1 MFKSE
6 EIVPIWILWRK
17 SPFLSATHLRTGVEM
32 SSKLYR
38 VTQCGW
44 RPNLSIGGKTLLAFF
59 LIITLLAG
67 GFYYFTTVALSSR
80 IEREALGELH
90 SKLKGAWK
98 LYYERMD
105 QMKLGMLQAGSESA
119 IKEVVRRKDRG
130 ELKKLLSGYSSTRPY
145 VDFWAVVDTK
155 RTVIGRKNGLTGD
168 FLEINGAVEKA
179 LKTGEA
185 ITSTETVTKDI
196 LARESG
202 ELASRVETNGLMQ
215 LAVTPVESNGR
226 VLGAFVTGVLL
237 NRYDWLP
244 GSVYQNYHVNSA
256 VFTVPPQTGRFGA
269 VITSAQLPGSVFNP
283 FFALPETVISSVI
296 NNKRFLGNAGNEMGP
311 VYMAVEPIL
320 DIEGT
325 VIGGLGV
332 GVYSSEV
339 KSLVSSMEK
348 NILFLTIAGAALS
361 LFLAVAVY
369 LDTSRPVNAIVDAMK
384 ETTGGN
390 LDVRLEI
397 KTGDEFEKIG
407 AGFNLMADSIRLR
420 EARLDRF
427 NDLAKILI
435 EFNDPAVLLDKAL
448 EKMVELTGSC
458 TGAVY
463 LHDAASGTLSPAA
476 SYGVV
481 AEELK
486 KLKVGEGLAGKCAS
500 GRKTVIIENMDDT
513 ELKLETGFFKVRPK
527 GLAWFVM
534 NYNGKLS
541 GVFAMGSLKPYCGD
555 EIKYIEGLISQ
566 IAIALDNALVH
577 REVENLSFTDPLTG
591 IFNRRHFFNLF
602 ESEFTGARRYRYNL
616 AVLMID
622 IDDFKSINDTYG
634 HQQGDR
640 VLTVI
645 SQMIRDKTRT
655 TDVWGRYGG
664 EEFIGFVSHCTREGV
679 LTLAEKLRKHI
690 ESLAIPGMGGKK
702 VTASVGIGYFPSDGV
717 KDIDGLVKSADDN
730 LYLAKK
736 NGKNMV
742 MASAEW
748 PGDMRA
754 MGCV

>member
-1 MFKSE
+1 
-6 EIVPIWILWRK
+6 
-17 SPFLSATHLRTGVEM
+17 M

-38 VTQCGW
+38 VTRSGW

-67 GFYYFTTVALSSR
+67 GFYYFTTVAFSSR
-80 IEREALGELH
+80 IEREALGGLH

-145 VDFWAVVDTK
+145 VDFWAVVDAG

-185 ITSTETVTKDI
+185 ITTTEIVTKDM
-196 LARESG
+196 LARESR

-226 VLGAFVTGVLL
+226 VIGAFVTGVLL
-237 NRYDWLP
+237 NRYDWLS
-244 GSVYQNYHVNSA
+244 GSVYRNYQVSSA
-256 VFTVPPQTGRFGA
+256 VFTVSPQTGRFGA
-269 VITSAQLPGSVFNP
+269 VITSTHLPQSVFNP
-283 FFALPETVISSVI
+283 LFALPDTVTSSVLE
-296 NNKRFLGNAGNEMGP
+296 NKRFLGNASNGEAP

-320 DIEGT
+320 NMEGT

-339 KSLVSSMEK
+339 KSLVSSMER
-348 NILFLTIAGAALS
+348 NILLLTMAGAALG
-361 LFLAVAVY
+361 LFLAVVVY
-369 LDTSRPVNAIVDAMK
+369 LDTARPVNAIVDAMQ
-384 ETTGGN
+384 EATGGD
-390 LDVRLEI
+390 LGVRLEI

-407 AGFNLMADSIRLR
+407 ARFNLMVDSMRLR

-427 NDLAKILI
+427 NDLSKILI

-463 LHDAASGTLSPAA
+463 LHDAASGTLFPSA
-476 SYGVV
+476 SYGVS

-486 KLKVGEGLAGKCAS
+486 KLGVGEGFAGKCAS
-500 GRKTVIIENMDDT
+500 GKKTVIIENTDDT
-513 ELKLETGFFKVRPK
+513 ELSLETGFFRVRPK
-527 GLAWFVM
+527 GLAWFAM

-541 GVFAMGSLKPYCGD
+541 GVFAMGSLKPYCAD
-555 EIKYIEGLISQ
+555 EIKCIEGLVSQ

-577 REVENLSFTDPLTG
+577 REVENLSLADPLTG

-602 ESEFTGARRYRYNL
+602 ESEFSAARRYRYNL

-622 IDDFKSINDTYG
+622 VDDFKSINDTYG
-634 HQQGDR
+634 HPQGDR
-640 VLTVI
+640 VLTGI
-645 SQMIRDKTRT
+645 SQMIRDKTRI
-655 TDVWGRYGG
+655 TDVWARYGG

-679 LTLAEKLRKHI
+679 VTLAEKLRKHI
-690 ESLAIPGMGGKK
+690 ESLAVPGMEGKN
-702 VTASVGIGYFPSDGV
+702 VTASIGIGYFPSEGV
-717 KDIDGLVKSADDN
+717 RDIDDLVKSADDN

-742 MASAEW
+742 MAGVKW
-748 PGDMRA
+748 PEDARA
-754 MGCV
+754 TGCV